1 MSKIPSSIS
10 KSPSSNTYWAVAILN
25 YKPKDYDELCLTNG
39 QAIQVLSVDPQ
50 VSGSTGW
57 WVGQDC
63 NGNVGVFPANYVQ
76 LQESPPNAID
86 LRNSSGE
93 LSSSFQECNTSS
105 FFMDSTLVGT
115 HAVGQSAA
123 TDSSLGTGIESDGDL
138 RTRQQTK
145 FESLS
150 GALSHL
156 RLIKFEDIILGELH
170 PLRSPADEV
179 LIMGKGSELT
189 EHRNSVKCQEEVG
202 IEVRASRNSLELDVT
217 TPNNISVGVCPS
229 VAQRSAYTPEKLS
242 KLYGNYQKRM
252 SNGIQLKT

>member
-1 MSKIPSSIS
+1 MSKVPSSIS
-10 KSPSSNTYWAVAILN
+10 KFPSSNTYWAVAILN

-86 LRNSSGE
+86 LQNSSGE

-105 FFMDSTLVGT
+105 FFMDSTLVGA
-115 HAVGQSAA
+115 HPVGQSAA
-123 TDSSLGTGIESDGDL
+123 TDSSLGTGIESDADL
-138 RTRQQTK
+138 RARQQTK

-156 RLIKFEDIILGELH
+156 RLIKFEDIILGEVSCSVILCFIFMH
-170 PLRSPADEV
+170 FRV
-179 LIMGKGSELT
+179 LF
-189 EHRNSVKCQEEVG
+189 H
-202 IEVRASRNSLELDVT
+202 
-217 TPNNISVGVCPS
+217 
-229 VAQRSAYTPEKLS
+229 
-242 KLYGNYQKRM
+242 
-252 SNGIQLKT
+252 